1 MPQAEGAGVARA
13 EWAYAFVTR
22 PPHGAFASWKGPGN
36 ERSMYGFRRNAQ
48 GQACLGETP
57 LSELLTQS
65 GLETPVY
72 FYDLDAIAHEA
83 RSLIA
88 GYGEA
93 RHVIAYAVKAN
104 SAGSVVRTL
113 AAEGT
118 GADVVSAAELEV
130 ALACGV
136 PAEKIVMSGVAK
148 KDSELDVAISSRL
161 LAIQAESVEE
171 VFRIAARARALGRQ
185 ARIAFRL
192 NPGVEIESHAHISTG
207 HDKAKF
213 GITRGDVGRAFEAV
227 DAAGDALVAVGLS
240 THVGSMLGEVA
251 PYLKSAQHV
260 CEVASTR
267 RALRPGLEYINFGG
281 GFGIDYGG
289 GQGVRPADFGKAAVQ
304 LAKAEGLSDLMLV
317 AEPGRSM
324 VGSHGVLVA
333 QVVQSKVSA
342 EHSWIMIDAGMNDLL
357 RPALYGAKH
366 RIEPLER
373 EPSLPE
379 WRIVGPVCESSDDF
393 GAHPIGAEVP
403 RAVVIRDA
411 GAYGFTMASEYNGR
425 ALPSEVFV
433 RGGAVVHVSASAG
446 PAAWVKRRL
455 QA

>member
-1 MPQAEGAGVARA
+1 
-13 EWAYAFVTR
+13 
-22 PPHGAFASWKGPGN
+22 
-36 ERSMYGFRRNAQ
+36 MYGFRRNAQ

-57 LSELLTQS
+57 LTRLLAEA

-83 RSLIA
+83 RALIA
-88 GYGEA
+88 GYGSA
-93 RHVIAYAVKAN
+93 RHVVAYAVKAN

-130 ALACGV
+130 AMACGI

-148 KDSELDVAISSRL
+148 KDTELDFAISSRL

-171 VFRIAARARALGRQ
+171 LRRIASRARALGRQ
-185 ARIAFRL
+185 ARVAFRL

-213 GITRGDVGRAFEAV
+213 GITRADLGRAFEAV
-227 DAAGDALVAVGLS
+227 DAAGDALIAVGLS
-240 THVGSMLGEVA
+240 THIGSMLGDVA

-260 CEVASTR
+260 CDVARAR
-267 RALRPGLEYINFGG
+267 RASKPGLEYVNFGG
-281 GFGIDYGG
+281 GFGIDYGT
-289 GQGVRPADFGKAAVQ
+289 GQSARPADFAKSG
-304 LAKAEGLSDLMLV
+304 LALLGEQGLSDLMLV

-324 VGSHGVLVA
+324 VGAHGVLVA
-333 QVVQSKVSA
+333 KVVQSKVSA
-342 EHSWIMIDAGMNDLL
+342 EHQWLMIDAGMNDLL

-366 RIEPLER
+366 RIEPLDR
-373 EPSLPE
+373 APSAPA
-379 WRIVGPVCESSDDF
+379 WRVVGPVCESSDDF
-393 GAHPIGAEVP
+393 GEHLIGAEVP
-403 RAVVIRDA
+403 DSVVIRDA
-411 GAYGFTMASEYNGR
+411 GAYSFTMASEYNGR
-425 ALPSEVFV
+425 ALAAEVFV
-433 RGGAVVHVSASAG
+433 KQGAVASVSASPGA
-446 PAAWVKRRL
+446 AAWVKRRL